1 MNSSQGVKLRLT
13 MSVFQAQMTRKGSSS
28 IIVGK
33 RGVIL
38 LECIV
43 LLSAT
48 NCNSED
54 CETQLTEENSVEN
67 LAYIYIKFRYKL

>member
-13 MSVFQAQMTRKGSSS
+13 MSVFQAQMTRKGSNS

-33 RGVIL
+33 RSVIL

-54 CETQLTEENSVEN
+54 CETQLTEEKLSRKPS
-67 LAYIYIKFRYKL
+67 IYIHKI

>member
-33 RGVIL
+33 RSVIL
-38 LECIV
+38 LEYIV

-48 NCNSED
+48 NYNSED
-54 CETQLTEENSVEN
+54 NSLTEEKLSRKPS
-67 LAYIYIKFRYKL
+67 IYIHKI

>member
-28 IIVGK
+28 IIVSK
-33 RGVIL
+33 RSVIL
-38 LECIV
+38 LEYIV

-54 CETQLTEENSVEN
+54 N
-67 LAYIYIKFRYKL
+67 